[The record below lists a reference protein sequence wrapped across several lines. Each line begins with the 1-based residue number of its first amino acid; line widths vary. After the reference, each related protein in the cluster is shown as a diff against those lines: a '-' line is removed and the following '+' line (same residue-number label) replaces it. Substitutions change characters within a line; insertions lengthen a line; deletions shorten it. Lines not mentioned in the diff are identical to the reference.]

1 MRWIYMLG
9 LTLFFASCANDQE
22 VKLRDFVKN
31 KHNLPDLKKYN
42 GLNHTWTM
50 SSWFTKQ
57 DASDPYLY
65 PDLKGLCGAKRN
77 IGYTIES
84 LNLYMTIED
93 FNQEELEEIH
103 FLQDQGTIYAS
114 LKQHYLDRLE
124 ASNNHSLFRHSIPQ
138 IVKNKHGFKIQL
150 YHLSLEPLEDY
161 YTSGNGFLA
170 VMQRRNEFMVIQWY
184 GSEIA
189 NAYVADD
196 FKQILQNFD

>member
-9 LTLFFASCANDQE
+9 LTLLFASCANDQE
-22 VKLRDFVKN
+22 VKLREFVKN
-31 KHNLPDLKKYN
+31 KHNLPDLKTYH

-57 DASDPYLY
+57 DANDPYLY
-65 PDLKGLCGAKRN
+65 PDLTSICIARKN
-77 IGYTIES
+77 IGYSAES
-84 LNLYMTIED
+84 LNIYMTIED
-93 FNQEELEEIH
+93 FNREELEEIH
-103 FLQDQGTIYAS
+103 FLQDKGTTYAS

-124 ASNNHSLFRHSIPQ
+124 ASNSHSLFRHSIAQ
-138 IVKNKHGFKIQL
+138 TVKNRHGFKVKL

-170 VMQRRNEFMVIQWY
+170 VMQRRNEYVVIQWY

-189 NAYVADD
+189 NAYLADD
-196 FKQILQNFD
+196 FTRILQNFD

>member
-1 MRWIYMLG
+1 MLG

-31 KHNLPDLKKYN
+31 KHNLPDLKKHN

-50 SSWFTKQ
+50 SRWFTKQ
-57 DASDPYLY
+57 DANDPYLY
-65 PDLKGLCGAKRN
+65 PDLKGLCSAKRN
-77 IGYTIES
+77 IGYAIES

-124 ASNNHSLFRHSIPQ
+124 ASSSYSLFRHSIPQ
-138 IVKNKHGFKIQL
+138 TVKNRHGFKIQW
-150 YHLSLEPLEDY
+150 YHLSLEPLEGY
-161 YTSGNGFLA
+161 YSSGNGFLA
-170 VMQRRNEFMVIQWY
+170 VMQRRNEFVVIQWY

-189 NAYVADD
+189 NAYLADD
-196 FKQILQNFD
+196 FKRILQNFD

>member
-1 MRWIYMLG
+1 MLG

-31 KHNLPDLKKYN
+31 KHNLPDLKKHN

-50 SSWFTKQ
+50 SRWFTKQ

-65 PDLKGLCGAKRN
+65 PDLKGLCSAKRN

-103 FLQDQGTIYAS
+103 FLQDKGTIYAS

-124 ASNNHSLFRHSIPQ
+124 ASNSYSLFRHSIPQ
-138 IVKNKHGFKIQL
+138 TVKNRHGFKIQW

-170 VMQRRNEFMVIQWY
+170 VMQRRNEFVVIQWY

-189 NAYVADD
+189 NAYIADD
-196 FKQILQNFD
+196 FKRILQNFD

>member
-31 KHNLPDLKKYN
+31 KHNLPDLKKHN

-50 SSWFTKQ
+50 SRWFTKQ
-57 DASDPYLY
+57 DANDPYLY
-65 PDLKGLCGAKRN
+65 PDLKGLCSAKRN

-124 ASNNHSLFRHSIPQ
+124 ASSSYSLFRHSIPQ
-138 IVKNKHGFKIQL
+138 TVKNRHGFKIQW
-150 YHLSLEPLEDY
+150 YHLSLEPLEGY
-161 YTSGNGFLA
+161 YSSGNGFLA
-170 VMQRRNEFMVIQWY
+170 VMQRRNEFVVIQWY

-196 FKQILQNFD
+196 FKRILQNFD

>member
-1 MRWIYMLG
+1 MLG

-31 KHNLPDLKKYN
+31 KHNLPDLKKHN

-50 SSWFTKQ
+50 SRWFTKQ
-57 DASDPYLY
+57 DANDPYLY
-65 PDLKGLCGAKRN
+65 PDLKGLCSAKRN
-77 IGYTIES
+77 IGYAIES

-124 ASNNHSLFRHSIPQ
+124 ASSSYSLFRHSIPQ
-138 IVKNKHGFKIQL
+138 TVKNRHGFKIQW
-150 YHLSLEPLEDY
+150 YHLSLEPLEGY
-161 YTSGNGFLA
+161 YSSGNGFLA
-170 VMQRRNEFMVIQWY
+170 VMQRRNEFVVIQWY

-196 FKQILQNFD
+196 FKRILQNFD

>member
-1 MRWIYMLG
+1 MLG

-150 YHLSLEPLEDY
+150 FHLSLEPLEDY

-196 FKQILQNFD
+196 FKRILQNFD

>member
-22 VKLRDFVKN
+22 VKLREFVKN

-42 GLNHTWTM
+42 GLNHTWIM

-150 YHLSLEPLEDY
+150 YHLSLEPQEDY

-196 FKQILQNFD
+196 FKRILQNFD

>member
-1 MRWIYMLG
+1 MLG

-22 VKLRDFVKN
+22 VKLREFVKN

-42 GLNHTWTM
+42 GLNHTWIM

-196 FKQILQNFD
+196 FKRILQNFD

>member
-1 MRWIYMLG
+1 MLG

-42 GLNHTWTM
+42 GLNHTWIM

-84 LNLYMTIED
+84 LNLYITIED

-150 YHLSLEPLEDY
+150 FHLSLEPLEDY

-196 FKQILQNFD
+196 FKRILQNFD